1 MPPIITRPPI
11 PLELWV
17 AKWIFFPIVLVGLI
31 WLSALMSIDRHRCV
45 KTCESGGYKFADYTP
60 QVRYAAH
67 SVCTC
72 SKDGVA
78 FELPIK

>member
-1 MPPIITRPPI
+1 MPPIISKPPVRF
-11 PLELWV
+11 ELWI
-17 AKWIFFPIVLVGLI
+17 AKWIFFPIVLVALI

-45 KTCESGGYKFADYTP
+45 RACESAGYAFTDYTP
-60 QVRYAAH
+60 QVRYATH

-78 FELPIK
+78 FELPLK